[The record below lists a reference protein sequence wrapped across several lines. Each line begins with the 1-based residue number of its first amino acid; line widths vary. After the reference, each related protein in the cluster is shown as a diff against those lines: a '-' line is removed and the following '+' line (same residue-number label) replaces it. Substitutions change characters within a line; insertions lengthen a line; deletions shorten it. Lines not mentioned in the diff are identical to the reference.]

1 MMELNWYIKK
11 ELEKVEMNIME
22 LERRKKL
29 LEQLADE
36 SDELKLELIGVNAL
50 LSLYKNE
57 RKELMNALI

>member
-1 MMELNWYIKK
+1 MELNWYLRK
-11 ELEKVEMNIME
+11 ELEKLELDIMR

-36 SDELKLELIGVNAL
+36 NDELKLELIGVNAL

>member
-1 MMELNWYIKK
+1 MDWYVKK
-11 ELEKVEMNIME
+11 ELEKVELSIME

-36 SDELKLELIGVNAL
+36 NDEIRLELIGVNAL
-50 LSLYKNE
+50 LTLYKNE

>member
-1 MMELNWYIKK
+1 MNWYIKK